1 VFQCRRYKLDKPSK
15 EMNMHR
21 RTMIQGTL
29 ATMAAVAASA
39 LTLPAMAQ
47 GTWPTGKAI
56 TYIVPF
62 PPGGNTDTLARLI
75 APALSTALGTP
86 VVIDNKGGA
95 GGSVGSTLAARAAP
109 DGYTILGGTIS
120 SHSINVS
127 LYPKLDYDPIKS
139 FVPVAMLGSGP
150 LVLAV
155 NASSPYKTLNDVLAA
170 SRTKPGGLSSA
181 SPGNGTSPHMAMA
194 LLSYQSGVAFMHVP
208 YKGSGPAVQDLIGG
222 QVDMM
227 FDTTLIVGPH
237 IQSGKLRPIAV
248 SSAKRLESLPDVPT
262 IAEAG
267 QKGFDMGSWQAVFAP
282 AGTPKPIVD
291 RLHAEIM
298 KIVATP
304 DVQARLKGFGM
315 LPSDMTPTQLGE
327 YQKSEVDKWAK
338 VIKAAG
344 IKAE

>member
-1 VFQCRRYKLDKPSK
+1 LDRRSL
-15 EMNMHR
+15 
-21 RTMIQGTL
+21 L
-29 ATMAAVAASA
+29 LASA
-39 LTLPAMAQ
+39 LAAATLIGTDAWSQ
-47 GTWPTGKAI
+47 GNWPTGKPI

-75 APALSTALGTP
+75 APPLGAALGTQ
-86 VVIDNKGGA
+86 VIVENRPGA
-95 GGSVGSTLAARAAP
+95 GGSLGSSIAARAPA

-127 LYPKLDYDPIKS
+127 LYPKLDYDPVKS
-139 FVPVAMLGSGP
+139 FEPVAMLGSGP
-150 LVLAV
+150 LVLVVTAG
-155 NASSPYKTLNDVLAA
+155 SPYKTLDDVMKAA
-170 SRTKPGGLSSA
+170 KAKSGGLSSA
-181 SPGNGTSPHMAMA
+181 SPGVGTSPHMAMA
-194 LLSYQSGVAFMHVP
+194 LLAYQSGVNFTHIP
-208 YKGSGPAVQDLIGG
+208 YKGSGPAVQDAVGG

-248 SSAKRLESLPDVPT
+248 TSSQRLESLPDVPT

-282 AGTPKPIVD
+282 AGTPKTIVD

-298 KIVATP
+298 KIVATQE
-304 DVQARLKGFGM
+304 VQSRLKTFGM
-315 LPSDMTPTQLGE
+315 LPSTMTPAALRT
-327 YQKSEVDKWAK
+327 YQQSEVDKWAK

>member
-1 VFQCRRYKLDKPSK
+1 MQ
-15 EMNMHR
+15 R
-21 RTMIQGTL
+21 RTLIHRSF
-29 ATMAAVAASA
+29 AAGALLLGSNFAALSA
-39 LTLPAMAQ
+39 AAAQ
-47 GTWPTGKAI
+47 GAWPTGKAI
-56 TYIVPF
+56 TYLVPF
-62 PPGGNTDTLARLI
+62 PPGGNTDTLARVI
-75 APALSTALGTP
+75 ATPLGKALDTP
-86 VVIDNKGGA
+86 VIIDNKGGA
-95 GGSVGSTLAARAAP
+95 GGSVGSAIAARAAP

-120 SHSINVS
+120 SHAINVS
-127 LYPKLDYDPIKS
+127 LYPKLDYDPDKS

-150 LVLAV
+150 LVLV
-155 NASSPYKTLNDVLAA
+155 VPASSPYKTLADVLAA
-170 SRTKPGGLSSA
+170 SKAKAGSGGLSSA
-181 SPGNGTSPHMAMA
+181 SPGTGTSPHMAME
-194 LLSYQSGVAFMHVP
+194 LLAYQSGVKFTHVP
-208 YKGSGPAVQDLIGG
+208 YKGSGPAVQDVIGG

-248 SSAKRLESLPDVPT
+248 TTSKRLESLPDVPT

-304 DVQARLKGFGM
+304 EVQERLKSFGM
-315 LPSDMTPTQLGE
+315 LPSTMTPAELGA
-327 YQKSEVDKWAK
+327 YQKAEVAKWAQ

>member
-1 VFQCRRYKLDKPSK
+1 
-15 EMNMHR
+15 MHR
-21 RTMIQGTL
+21 RTMIHGVI
-29 ATMAAVAASA
+29 ATMAASA
-39 LTLPAMAQ
+39 LALPALAQ
-47 GTWPTGKAI
+47 GSWPTGKAI
-56 TYIVPF
+56 TYIVHF

-95 GGSVGSTLAARAAP
+95 GGSVGSAIAARAAP
-109 DGYTILGGTIS
+109 DGYTILGGTNS
-120 SHSINVS
+120 SHAINGS
-127 LYPKLDYDPIKS
+127 LYSKLDYDPIKS
-139 FVPVAMLGSGP
+139 FAPVAMLGSGP

-170 SRTKPGGLSSA
+170 SRAKTGGLSSA

-194 LLSYQSGVAFMHVP
+194 LLSYQSGVAFTHIP
-208 YKGSGPAVQDLIGG
+208 YKGSGPAVQDLVGG

-237 IQSGKLRPIAV
+237 IQSGKLRPSAV

-298 KIVATP
+298 KIIATP
-304 DVQARLKGFGM
+304 DVQARLKAFGM
-315 LPSDMTPTQLGE
+315 LPSDMTPGQLGD

>member
-1 VFQCRRYKLDKPSK
+1 VNRRLSLQAAGL
-15 EMNMHR
+15 
-21 RTMIQGTL
+21 IL
-29 ATMAAVAASA
+29 AATVGAA
-39 LTLPAMAQ
+39 PAWAQ
-47 GTWPTGKAI
+47 GGWPTGKAI
-56 TYIVPF
+56 TYVVPF
-62 PPGGNTDTLARLI
+62 APGGNTDTLARVI
-75 APALSTALGTP
+75 APELSKALGTP
-86 VVIDNKGGA
+86 VVIDNKAGA
-95 GGSVGSTLAARAAP
+95 GGSVGSAAAARAAP

-127 LYPKLDYDPIKS
+127 LYSKIDYDPITS
-139 FVPVAMLGSGP
+139 FAPVAMLGSGP
-150 LVLAV
+150 LVLVV
-155 NASSPYKTLNDVLAA
+155 NAASPYKTLADVLAA
-170 SRTKPGGLSSA
+170 SKAKSGGLASA
-181 SPGNGTSPHMAMA
+181 SPGVGTSPHMAME
-194 LLSYQSGVAFMHVP
+194 LLAYQSGVKFTHVP

-248 SSAKRLESLPDVPT
+248 SSSKRLESLPDVPT
-262 IAEAG
+262 IAETG

-304 DVQARLKGFGM
+304 EVQARLKGFGM
-315 LPSDMTPTQLGE
+315 TPSELSPAQLGE
-327 YQKSEVDKWAK
+327 YQKAEVQKWAQ

>member
-1 VFQCRRYKLDKPSK
+1 MK
-15 EMNMHR
+15 R
-21 RTMIQGTL
+21 RTLIHTAIA
-29 ATMAAVAASA
+29 ATAAGLGAI
-39 LTLPAMAQ
+39 PAFAQ
-47 GTWPTGKAI
+47 GAWPTGKAI
-56 TYIVPF
+56 TYMVPF

-95 GGSVGSTLAARAAP
+95 GGSVGSAIASRAPA
-109 DGYTILGGTIS
+109 DGFTILGGTIS
-120 SHSINVS
+120 SHSINGS
-127 LYPKLDYDPIKS
+127 LYTTPIGYDMVKS
-139 FVPVAMLGSGP
+139 FSPVAMLGVGA
-150 LVLAV
+150 LILAV
-155 NASSPYKTLNDVLAA
+155 PASSPLRTLDDVLKA
-170 SRTKPGGLSSA
+170 SRAKNGGLTSG
-181 SPGNGTSPHMAMA
+181 SPGIGTSPHMALE
-194 LLSYQSGVAFMHVP
+194 LLSFQSGVMFTHAP
-208 YKGSGPAVQDLIGG
+208 YKCSGPAVQDLIGG

-227 FDTTLIVGPH
+227 FDTSLIVGPH
-237 IQSGKLRPIAV
+237 VQSGKLRPIAV
-248 SSAKRLESLPDVPT
+248 TSSRRLDTLPEVPT

-298 KIVATP
+298 KIVATA

-315 LPSDMTPTQLGE
+315 VPSTMTPSELGE
-327 YQKSEVDKWAK
+327 YQKAEVEKWAA

>member
-1 VFQCRRYKLDKPSK
+1 MFISPKK
-15 EMNMHR
+15 ETTMQR
-21 RTMIQGTL
+21 RTLIRHTL
-29 ATMAAVAASA
+29 AASGLLLASA
-39 LTLPAMAQ
+39 CVTLPAAAQ
-47 GTWPTGKAI
+47 GSWPTGKPI
-56 TYIVPF
+56 TYLVPF
-62 PPGGNTDTLARLI
+62 APGGNTDTLARLI
-75 APALSTALGTP
+75 AQPLSAALGTP

-95 GGSVGSTLAARAAP
+95 GGSVGSALAARAPA

-127 LYPKLDYDPIKS
+127 LYSKIDYDPIKS
-139 FVPVAMLGSGP
+139 FTPVAMLGSGP
-150 LVLAV
+150 LVLV
-155 NASSPYKTLNDVLAA
+155 VPASSPYKTLNDVQAA
-170 SRTKPGGLSSA
+170 SKARDGGLASA
-181 SPGNGTSPHMAMA
+181 SPGTGTSPHMALE
-194 LLSYQSGVAFMHVP
+194 LLAYQAGVKFTHVP

-237 IQSGKLRPIAV
+237 IESGKLRPIAV
-248 SSAKRLESLPDVPT
+248 TSSKRLESLPNVPT

-267 QKGFDMGSWQAVFAP
+267 QQGFDMGSWQAVFAP

-298 KIVATP
+298 KIIATP
-304 DVQARLKGFGM
+304 EIQARLKSFGM
-315 LPSDMTPTQLGE
+315 MPSTMTPAELGA
-327 YQKSEVDKWAK
+327 YQKAEVAKWAQ